1 MFDRLKKMLAPGI
14 VSKYETTGVTR
25 RFSLYKL
32 TRGQSRKG
40 LRAVLIKEYSQEG
53 LEIQRKLDRLF
64 RTEPLAKVLPCLNDP
79 HVVKTIEAETTES
92 RRVEILENCSG
103 LSLRDALAEGR
114 LAPRELVETILDV
127 ADGLGYLHSQGF
139 VLRHLTPESVTLT
152 EQGAVINDLS
162 FLMDAGK
169 ARMASTMTGVN
180 RYSAPE
186 IIRRSPVD
194 HRSDIFSLGAILYEG
209 LCGVGLFPHTTGFE
223 KLLRVMNSTPEMISA
238 RNAYV
243 ADELERVVMKAVARA
258 AGQRHASV
266 GEFIA
271 ELSKAPLP
279 EKLGFH
285 APAFAA

>member
-14 VSKYETTGVTR
+14 ITRYETTGSPR
-25 RFSLYKL
+25 RSSLYKL
-32 TRGQSRKG
+32 TAGASRKE
-40 LRAVLIKEYSQEG
+40 LRPVLIKEYSEEG
-53 LEIQRKLDRLF
+53 MEVQRKLDRLF
-64 RTEPLAKVLPCLNDP
+64 RSEPLANILPCLKSP
-79 HVVKTIEAETTES
+79 HVVKTIEAETTDS
-92 RRVEILENCSG
+92 RRVEILENRSG
-103 LSLRDALAEGR
+103 LSLRDALAGGR
-114 LAPRELVETILDV
+114 LSPGELVKAILEIGE
-127 ADGLGYLHSQGF
+127 GLRYLHSQGF

-152 EQGAVINDLS
+152 DRGAVISDLS

-243 ADELERVVMKAVARA
+243 TDELERVVMKAVARA
-258 AGQRHASV
+258 AGERFASV
-266 GEFIA
+266 REFIA

-285 APAFAA
+285 TPAFAA